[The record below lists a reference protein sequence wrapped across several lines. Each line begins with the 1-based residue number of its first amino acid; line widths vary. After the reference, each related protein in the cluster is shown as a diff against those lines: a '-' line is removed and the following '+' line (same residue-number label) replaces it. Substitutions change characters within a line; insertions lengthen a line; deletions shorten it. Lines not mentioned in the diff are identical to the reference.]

1 MITVIGGGP
10 AGRYGAIKL
19 ASEGEEVILIEKRGP
34 LGGQCLHQGC
44 MVICALNDIAR
55 HLDENRRF
63 LRTNIISGEISVSYP
78 DAIKEMTGIQRTIS
92 GILRKETEN
101 SGVQI
106 LNAEAEVNC
115 PEVYTGKETLY
126 PEKMLITTGSRP
138 HIPDIP
144 GNGLNGVYNAHTVIS
159 GQKELPEKI
168 SIIGGGVI
176 AAEYAYIFSSFG
188 AEVDII
194 ARSGLLKGMP
204 RKGTESA
211 LKDLKNVNIITNDT
225 PAEITG
231 DRKADGII
239 LKESGREI
247 ETDTVLFATG
257 LLPNSAMIHGPDKRK
272 NGAIITDERME
283 TSVKGVFAAG
293 DVTGGPYLT
302 PLARAEGSI
311 AADVMLGRKPGKI
324 PEIYP
329 QSVKLRYEHS
339 FCSQNPDKCIEMT
352 MTSPSGPG
360 SFWSVPERNT
370 GRALIEYREEDG
382 KICGMYLGTPASGPV
397 SAYLAYMIENGVKTG
412 DIADIMEVHPSTD
425 GILGVAAYAEYIR
438 QKNKES
444 SVQDTSDR

>member
-44 MVICALNDIAR
+44 MVICALNEIAR
-55 HLDENRRF
+55 HLDDNRRF
-63 LRTNIISGEISVSYP
+63 QSLGIISGDISVSYP
-78 DAIKEMTGIQRTIS
+78 DAVRQMTEIHATIS
-92 GILRKETEN
+92 GILKRETEN
-101 SGVQI
+101 AGVQI

-126 PEKMLITTGSRP
+126 PDKMLISTGSKP
-138 HIPDIP
+138 FVPKIP
-144 GNGLNGVYNAHTVIS
+144 GADLNGVYNPHTIIS
-159 GQKELPEKI
+159 GLKDIPERI

-194 ARSGLLKGMP
+194 ARSSLLKGMP
-204 RKGTESA
+204 HTGVESA
-211 LKDLKNVNIITNDT
+211 LKDLKKINITENAT

-231 DRKADGII
+231 EGRADGIL
-239 LKESGREI
+239 LKDSGVHI
-247 ETDTVLFATG
+247 ETDAVLFATG
-257 LLPNSAMIHGPDKRK
+257 LIPSSAMIHGPDKRD

-311 AADVMLGRKPGKI
+311 AADAMLGRI
-324 PEIYP
+324 PKKLPAVLP

-339 FCSQNPDKCIEMT
+339 FCSQNPDECMEMA
-352 MTSPSGPG
+352 MPAPSGPG
-360 SFWSVPERNT
+360 SFWSVSERNT
-370 GRALIEYREEDG
+370 GRALIEYRKEDG
-382 KICGMYLGTPASGPV
+382 KICGMYLGSPSSGPV
-397 SAYLAYMIENGVKTG
+397 SAYLAHMIEKGVKTG

-425 GILGVAAYAEYIR
+425 GILGLAAYAEYIR
-438 QKNKES
+438 QKN
-444 SVQDTSDR
+444 QT